1 MARNDSNWA
10 GKTAGGH
17 EGKGGALL
25 RGEPQ
30 KKKNIPIKTAGE
42 FGPRYRHERP
52 DPRGA
57 RNERHPARRSRALG
71 NAGGVAARLAP
82 ELRLSQRAHS
92 HPRAYGAVSPG
103 DRRSDRHRREGDVQ
117 FHRRAEQGVPYSAPR
132 GYGFGR
138 TRGGRAQLALR
149 RGAASVLHRS
159 HVPSR
164 KAAEG
169 AEPAGSPGWSR

>member
-1 MARNDSNWA
+1 MSVFGIVAMLWMCAFFFFFFFND
-10 GKTAGGH
+10 TATTEIYTLSLH
-17 EGKGGALL
+17 DAL
-25 RGEPQ
+25 
-30 KKKNIPIKTAGE
+30 PIC
-42 FGPRYRHERP
+42 
-52 DPRGA
+52 
-57 RNERHPARRSRALG
+57 RALG

-82 ELRLSQRAHS
+82 ELRLSQRAYS
-92 HPRAYGAVSPG
+92 HPRAYGTVSPG

-117 FHRRAEQGVPYSAPR
+117 FHRRAEQGVPHSAPR

-149 RGAASVLHRS
+149 RGAAPVLHRS

-169 AEPAGSPGWSR
+169 AVPAVSPGWSRGARVSGP